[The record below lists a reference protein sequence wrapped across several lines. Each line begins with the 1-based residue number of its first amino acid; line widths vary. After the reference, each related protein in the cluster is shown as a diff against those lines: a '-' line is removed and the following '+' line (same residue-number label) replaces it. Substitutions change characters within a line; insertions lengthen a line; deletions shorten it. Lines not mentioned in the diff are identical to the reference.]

1 MLELLSNKLIDEY
14 AFFNIVDE
22 EMSVLVE
29 DFRHLLGACRIL
41 CHVID
46 ECATARRSSS
56 RSVALKSPHNY
67 AVGSYELQT
76 FIHILSWVDRVI
88 VPAHDVTSL
97 LATAPSVSVFGPP
110 T

>member
-29 DFRHLLGACRIL
+29 DFRHLLGTCRIL

-46 ECATARRSSS
+46 ECDTARRSSS
-56 RSVALKSPHNY
+56 RSVAVALKSPHNY

-76 FIHILSWVDRVI
+76 FIFILGR
-88 VPAHDVTSL
+88 
-97 LATAPSVSVFGPP
+97 
-110 T
+110 